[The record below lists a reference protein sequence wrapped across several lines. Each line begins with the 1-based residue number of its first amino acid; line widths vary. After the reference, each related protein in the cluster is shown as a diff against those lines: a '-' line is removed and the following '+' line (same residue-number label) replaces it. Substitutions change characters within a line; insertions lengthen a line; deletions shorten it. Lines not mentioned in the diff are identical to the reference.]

1 MGVSH
6 GSINRRHKVNPC
18 YIFSAM
24 FNQNKLCI
32 SHSLSYTYLMMLQSG
47 MLMGLGKRAPNS
59 ISDGGGWQSLM
70 LMFSLLAVIDVVG
83 GIEGDTLQSWLKEP
97 FVRL

>member
-1 MGVSH
+1 
-6 GSINRRHKVNPC
+6 
-18 YIFSAM
+18 
-24 FNQNKLCI
+24 
-32 SHSLSYTYLMMLQSG
+32 MMSCSG

-70 LMFSLLAVIDVVG
+70 FMFSLVAVIDGFG
-83 GIEGDTLQSWLKEP
+83 GIEGDTGQSWLEKS